1 MSPHGAPAN
10 SIHLCTEK
18 NRSGCRLHRS
28 LPSKNHAATPPQ
40 NHAVV
45 EAPLRAVRAASSSFS
60 GPMAP
65 IRKRSERRHA
75 FSCGCGISDKNEMA
89 RSFVYLCAPLSP
101 PAPLLPPPFLER
113 SIRDA
118 RSVPRART
126 PLHPSACPLR
136 PQLTNAHDPGLFICL
151 QGRDARS
158 VPAPPH
164 SSQPQLTNAH
174 PPNASHGNT
183 L

>member
-65 IRKRSERRHA
+65 LRKRSERRHA

-101 PAPLLPPPFLER
+101 PANQGYGCFVSRPPTPNFMQGYAGGVGKKSFTAQDLPRYWL
-113 SIRDA
+113 
-118 RSVPRART
+118 RSV
-126 PLHPSACPLR
+126 
-136 PQLTNAHDPGLFICL
+136 
-151 QGRDARS
+151 
-158 VPAPPH
+158 
-164 SSQPQLTNAH
+164 
-174 PPNASHGNT
+174 
-183 L
+183 